1 MTIRRRRGARA
12 RQPARGARRGTLAPA
27 AVRDLVVVSRR
38 GSGTARGLVRE
49 IAHVRLRQRL
59 RRRGAV
65 IVAVVSKVGARWGEG
80 GRRYEVVCALA
91 SGGMGRVD
99 VVVRRD
105 GPFARLF
112 AQKRLRPHLV
122 DDESVRRMFLDEGR
136 IAGLVR
142 HPQVVSVVD
151 VGQDDAG
158 PYLVM
163 DFVEGVSL
171 ADVVARTA
179 ARRESVPLPIAL
191 RIAMQVAD
199 GLHAVHETAGPDG
212 QPLQLIHRD
221 ISPQNVLIGFDGTA
235 RVTDFGIA
243 KALGRATRTTTG
255 VLKGKVG
262 YLAPERLRFEEPDR
276 RADLFSFG
284 VVLFELLAGR
294 RLYDSSNDVEG
305 PRRILNEPP
314 PDLGDERG
322 DAEPELV
329 ELLFEL
335 LAKDPA
341 ARPADAGLVARR
353 LEQLLAAAVAAHG
366 PMDTSAY
373 VTGLFARERA
383 ALRERL
389 SQVSRP
395 APGGDTRSR
404 RARRAANRLLPTA
417 LVGGSVVIVVLAIGA
432 AAHTLGRRDRLAP
445 PIAPPPVAT
454 AAVMPPAPAAEPPAP
469 APVAPPRSTARHRPR
484 RRSRGPLAGHPTE
497 RTRRAAPPGCDP
509 PYTVNAAGEREFK
522 LQCLVDVRR

>member
-1 MTIRRRRGARA
+1 M
-12 RQPARGARRGTLAPA
+12 
-27 AVRDLVVVSRR
+27 
-38 GSGTARGLVRE
+38 SGTSRPLPAGRFRSPAGTR
-49 IAHVRLRQRL
+49 
-59 RRRGAV
+59 AV
-65 IVAVVSKVGARWGEG
+65 IVAGVSKVGARSGDG
-80 GRRYEVVCALA
+80 GRRYDVICALA

-142 HPQVVSVVD
+142 HPHVVSVVD

-171 ADVVARTA
+171 AEVVARSV
-179 ARRESVPLPIAL
+179 ARRESVPMPIAL
-191 RIAMQVAD
+191 RIAAQVAE

-294 RLYDSSNDVEG
+294 RLYDSSDDVEG

-314 PDLGDERG
+314 PDLGEERD

-353 LEQLLAAAVAAHG
+353 LEQMLASAVATHG
-366 PMDTSAY
+366 PMDTGAY
-373 VTGLFARERA
+373 VTRLFARERA
-383 ALRERL
+383 AWRERL
-389 SQVSRP
+389 SQVP
-395 APGGDTRSR
+395 LAAPVADPRSR
-404 RARRAANRLLPTA
+404 RARRAPSRLLRAA
-417 LVGGSVVIVVLAIGA
+417 LAGGSVVIGVLAIGA
-432 AAHTLGRRDRLAP
+432 AAHTLGHRDR
-445 PIAPPPVAT
+445 IAPPLAQ
-454 AAVMPPAPAAEPPAP
+454 PAPAAAAAVLSPPTASEPTPNTVGPSRAP
-469 APVAPPRSTARHRPR
+469 APHQPH
-484 RRSRGPLAGHPTE
+484 RRSRVAAAHHAAD
-497 RTRRAAPPGCDP
+497 RARPAAPGCDP
-509 PYTVNAAGEREFK
+509 PYTLNAAGEREFK
-522 LQCLVDVRR
+522 LRCLVDVRR

>member
-1 MTIRRRRGARA
+1 M
-12 RQPARGARRGTLAPA
+12 A
-27 AVRDLVVVSRR
+27 A
-38 GSGTARGLVRE
+38 
-49 IAHVRLRQRL
+49 
-59 RRRGAV
+59 
-65 IVAVVSKVGARWGEG
+65 VSKVVAGSGEA

-122 DDESVRRMFLDEGR
+122 DDPSVRRMFLEEGR

-142 HPQVVSVVD
+142 HPHVVSVVD
-151 VGQDDAG
+151 VGEDDAG

-171 ADVVARTA
+171 AEVVARTA
-179 ARRESVPLPIAL
+179 ARRQLVPMPIAL
-191 RIAMQVAD
+191 RIATQVAE

-235 RVTDFGIA
+235 RVSDFGIA

-255 VLKGKVG
+255 VLKGKLG

-294 RLYDSSNDVEG
+294 RLYDSPDDVEG
-305 PRRILNEPP
+305 PRRILHEPP
-314 PDLGDERG
+314 PDLGDERD

-341 ARPADAGLVARR
+341 ARPADAGVVARR
-353 LEQLLAAAVAAHG
+353 LERMLATTVATDG
-366 PMDTSAY
+366 PTDVGAY
-373 VTGLFARERA
+373 LAGLFATERE
-383 ALRERL
+383 ALRQRL
-389 SQVSRP
+389 AR
-395 APGGDTRSR
+395 APGQAPAAEPRPR
-404 RARRAANRLLPTA
+404 RARRRPTWLVPGTLAAGSA
-417 LVGGSVVIVVLAIGA
+417 LVAVLAIGA
-432 AAHTLGRRDRLAP
+432 APRAPRHDDRPAAPSAP
-445 PIAPPPVAT
+445 PAPPPAVVA
-454 AAVMPPAPAAEPPAP
+454 MPAAPAAPANAVDHLVAPATPAP
-469 APVAPPRSTARHRPR
+469 HRPR
-484 RRSRGPLAGHPTE
+484 RRSRTAD
-497 RTRRAAPPGCDP
+497 RRGADRARPGLPEGCDP
-509 PYTVNAAGEREFK
+509 PYTVNAAGERQFK
-522 LQCLVDVRR
+522 LRCLVDVRQ

>member
-1 MTIRRRRGARA
+1 M
-12 RQPARGARRGTLAPA
+12 PAPGIVPEAPIGRIAYSGDVLTVA
-27 AVRDLVVVSRR
+27 A
-38 GSGTARGLVRE
+38 
-49 IAHVRLRQRL
+49 
-59 RRRGAV
+59 
-65 IVAVVSKVGARWGEG
+65 G
-80 GRRYEVVCALA
+80 GRYEVVCALA

-142 HPQVVSVVD
+142 HPHVVSVVD
-151 VGQDDAG
+151 VGEDDDG

-171 ADVVARTA
+171 ADVVARSA
-179 ARRESVPLPIAL
+179 ARRELVPMPIAL
-191 RIAMQVAD
+191 RIAWQIAE

-255 VLKGKVG
+255 VLKGKLG

-284 VVLFELLAGR
+284 VVLFELLVGR
-294 RLYDSSNDVEG
+294 RLYDGSDDVEG
-305 PRRILNEPP
+305 PRRILHEPP
-314 PDLGDERG
+314 PDLGDERD
-322 DAEPELV
+322 DADPELV

-335 LAKDPA
+335 LAKEPA
-341 ARPADAGLVARR
+341 ARPADAGQVARR
-353 LEQLLAAAVAAHG
+353 LERMLAAAVAVHG
-366 PMDTSAY
+366 AADVGAY
-373 VTGLFARERA
+373 LSRLFATERA
-383 ALRERL
+383 ALRQRL
-389 SQVSRP
+389 SRAPAAADVRP
-395 APGGDTRSR
+395 R
-404 RARRAANRLLPTA
+404 RARRRPNWLLPGA
-417 LVGGSVVIVVLAIGA
+417 LAAGSALIAVLAIGA
-432 AAHTLGRRDRLAP
+432 APRALRRDDR
-445 PIAPPPVAT
+445 
-454 AAVMPPAPAAEPPAP
+454 PAPASSPAP
-469 APVAPPRSTARHRPR
+469 LPVPAAAGAAETRPDPGAEAVPSPRPALVAHRPR
-484 RRSRGPLAGHPTE
+484 RRSRTAE
-497 RTRRAAPPGCDP
+497 ARAAERARPVPPEGCDP
-509 PYTVNAAGEREFK
+509 PYTLNAAGERQFK
-522 LQCLVDVRR
+522 LRCLVDVRQ